1 MTASAR
7 ARFGL
12 ALLFLLFPA
21 VSVQADGWPQRR
33 GHGYYKLGFYTLR
46 ATHYSE
52 PGGNRIAIP
61 TVGDYT
67 FSFYGEYGL
76 TDRLTAIAYVPF
88 QRITLNRQV
97 GRETGFVFTEGDE
110 ITGLADPILGLRF
123 GLLQFGGTV
132 LSASLKLGLPL
143 GTSDQTNGLNTGDGE
158 LNQQLSLEAGHSFY
172 PIPAYAVVKAGFN
185 QRSSGFSDEVD
196 YGVEAGYTV
205 ANAWTIIGRV
215 QGLESL
221 KNGDAT
227 GGQLGFA
234 GNDQR
239 YLLYGAEL
247 AYTHNDTYGFSVGVQ
262 NATRAHNVLSA
273 PTFSIGIFLKR

>member
-7 ARFGL
+7 ATLGFVL
-12 ALLFLLFPA
+12 FALLLPA
-21 VSVQADGWPQRR
+21 LSAYADGWPQRR

-46 ATHYSE
+46 ATHYYE

-76 TDRLTAIAYVPF
+76 TDRLTAIAYVPV

-97 GRETGFVFTEGDE
+97 GSETGFVYTEGDE
-110 ITGLADPILGLRF
+110 ITSLADPILGVRF
-123 GLLQFGGTV
+123 GLLHFGGTV
-132 LSASLKLGLPL
+132 VSASLKLGLPL
-143 GTSDQTNGLNTGDGE
+143 GNSDQTNGLYTGDGE

-172 PIPAYAVVKAGFN
+172 PIPAYAVVTAGFN
-185 QRSSGFSDEVD
+185 QRSSGFSDEVV

-205 ANAWTIIGRV
+205 ANTWTIIGRV

-221 KNGDAT
+221 KNGDAS

-239 YLLYGAEL
+239 YLLYGAEV
-247 AYTHNDTYGFSVGVQ
+247 AYTHNDRYGVSLGVQ

-273 PTFSIGIFLKR
+273 PAFSLGLFLKR

>member
-1 MTASAR
+1 MTAFAR
-7 ARFGL
+7 VTFGF
-12 ALLFLLFPA
+12 ALFLLLPA
-21 VSVQADGWPQRR
+21 VSVYADGWPQRQ
-33 GHGYYKLGFYTLR
+33 GHGYYKLGVYTLR
-46 ATHYSE
+46 ATHYYE

-97 GRETGFVFTEGDE
+97 GRESGFVFSEGDAT
-110 ITGLADPILGLRF
+110 TGLADPFVGARF

-132 LSASLKLGLPL
+132 VSAGLKLGIPL
-143 GTSDQTNGLNTGDGE
+143 GTKDQTNGLNTGDGE
-158 LNQQLSLEAGHSFY
+158 LNQLITLETGHSFY
-172 PIPAYAVVKAGFN
+172 PMPAYAVVTTGFN
-185 QRSSGFSDEVD
+185 QRSGGFSDEFT
-196 YGVEAGYTV
+196 YSLEAGYTV

-215 QGLESL
+215 QGLESFQ
-221 KNGDAT
+221 NGDASA

-239 YLLYGAEL
+239 YLLYGMEL
-247 AYTHNDTYGFSVGVQ
+247 AYTRNDRYGVTFGVQ
-262 NATRAHNVLSA
+262 NATRAQNVLSA
-273 PTFSIGIFLKR
+273 PAFSFGLFLKR